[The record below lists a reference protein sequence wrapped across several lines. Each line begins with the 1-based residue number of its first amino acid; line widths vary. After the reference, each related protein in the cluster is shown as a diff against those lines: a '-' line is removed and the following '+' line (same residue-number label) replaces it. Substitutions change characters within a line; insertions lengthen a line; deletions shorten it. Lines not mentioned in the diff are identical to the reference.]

1 MARKRKKNTKKIVE
15 LERNQRTHPFSLSCA
30 ANLMVSF
37 GINGLT
43 YPNENSKRDK
53 FPMTPL
59 DFHLI
64 KFTCISFQTR
74 FGHRALVKC
83 FQFFGAYINHE
94 CIAHIQCVAPM
105 STVIT
110 IYNVRVI
117 RCACN
122 IHFEYSKRQ
131 FFFVVI

>member
-1 MARKRKKNTKKIVE
+1 MHKWHENKEETHKQNFLIE
-15 LERNQRTHPFSLSCA
+15 LERNQHTDPFSLSCA

-43 YPNENSKRDK
+43 SSNENSKRDK

-74 FGHRALVKC
+74 FGHRALVNASN
-83 FQFFGAYINHE
+83 FLVH
-94 CIAHIQCVAPM
+94 
-105 STVIT
+105 T
-110 IYNVRVI
+110 
-117 RCACN
+117 
-122 IHFEYSKRQ
+122 
-131 FFFVVI
+131 